1 MKIAIR
7 HQLSLAIG
15 PGVARAV
22 QHILLTPTAGPTQSI
37 LEWAIAVPGG
47 ENATTF
53 ADGFGNRAML
63 VTQTRPEAEIT
74 IAVTGLVETTD
85 RNGVIGRPAGE
96 PPPALFRRTTAA
108 TKPIGAITSKL
119 RSTPRGGPDRIP
131 LLHALM
137 ARVGEVLGEPGP
149 SQSQQQDGQSQ
160 SQSQGQSQTAPRAD
174 ATAYAHAFVG
184 AARALDIPARFVTG
198 YLHGAETPEAAFH
211 AWAEAWDDGL
221 GWIGFDAMLQI
232 CPTDQHVRVAV
243 GLDATSAVPV
253 RSVPAIGTA
262 TMLEVH
268 VEAAQ

>member
-7 HQLSLAIG
+7 HRLNLAIG
-15 PGVARAV
+15 PGAPRAV

-37 LEWAIAVPGG
+37 LEWAVEVPGD
-47 ENATTF
+47 EHATRFT
-53 ADGFGNRAML
+53 DGFGNQAML
-63 VTQTRPEAEIT
+63 VTQTRPEAEIV
-74 IAVTGLVETTD
+74 ISVTGLVTTID

-96 PPPALFRRTTAA
+96 PPPALFRRPTAA

-137 ARVGEVLGEPGP
+137 ARVGEVLDETGQ

-160 SQSQGQSQTAPRAD
+160 SQSQGQPQETARLD
-174 ATAYAHAFVG
+174 ATAYAHAFIG

-198 YLHGAETPEAAFH
+198 YLHGADTPEAAFH

-232 CPTDQHVRVAV
+232 CPTDAHVRVAV
-243 GLDATSAVPV
+243 GLDASSTVPV
-253 RSVPAIGTA
+253 RSVPVVGTPSV
-262 TMLEVH
+262 LDVK
-268 VEAAQ
+268 VETAQ